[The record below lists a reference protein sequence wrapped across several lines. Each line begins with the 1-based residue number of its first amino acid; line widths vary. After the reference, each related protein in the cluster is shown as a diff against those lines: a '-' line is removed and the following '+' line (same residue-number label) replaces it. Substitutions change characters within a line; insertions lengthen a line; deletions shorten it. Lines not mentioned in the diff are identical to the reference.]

1 MSSGLIAVAADA
13 ADQLCYH
20 CGLPVP
26 SGVNLSV
33 QIGGAARVMC
43 CAGCEAVAGAIVAAG
58 LDGYYEKRDR
68 FPDSPREAL
77 PDVVQDLGV
86 FDRPE
91 VQAGFVTAP
100 SEHEREASLILEG
113 ITCPACIWLNET
125 HVAKQ
130 PGVTAINI
138 NYTTRRARV
147 RWDTRSTN
155 LSAILA
161 AIHAIGYRAFP
172 YNPQSLEAAQKREAR
187 NLLTRLAIAGLGMM
201 QVMMYAVPT
210 YFAEDGTMTRD
221 IEDLMRW
228 ASLLLTVP
236 VMLYSAM
243 PFYRSALRDMFA
255 RRVGMDVPVALAI
268 IAAFIAS
275 AWATWTG
282 EGEVYFDSVVMF
294 VFLLLGARYLE
305 LRARQKAAAHL
316 EALSRAVPATAN
328 RLLNFPLCLNTETV
342 TAGSLGVHDQVLVRP
357 GETFPV
363 DGRIEQGDTDVDES
377 LLSGESR
384 PLAKKEGDRVVGGS
398 VNRGHP
404 VVVQVERVGEHTTLS
419 AIVRLM
425 ERAAHSRPRLQE
437 ITDRVAV
444 HFVTAV
450 LAIAL
455 ATALF
460 WYLRDAQQVLP
471 IVVAVLIVTCPCAL
485 SMATPMALAVATSR
499 AAKHGLLVTRGHA
512 IETLAR
518 ASHFVL
524 DKTGTLTE
532 GRPVLRNVTVTALS
546 RQEALRLAAAVE
558 RGSEHPL
565 ARAISEAAPASVP
578 PAESVRNF
586 PGRGIEALVEGRRL
600 RVGNIDFAC
609 ELSPRNSQ
617 EPPQGAGTVWLA
629 DENGLLAAFE
639 FHDALRADAVR
650 LVQAIRASGGQPILL
665 SGDNQTIVQQAAE
678 TLGIREWR
686 AEMSPEDKRDYVE
699 RLQSQGAVVAM
710 IGDGVN
716 DAPVLA
722 QAQVSVAMMS
732 GAALA
737 QGAADMVLLSG
748 RLTDLAEGIAYT
760 RRTLSIVRQNLAWAI
775 AYNVTA
781 LPLAVA
787 GYVTP
792 WFAGIGMAGS
802 SMLVV
807 LNAMRLARERR
818 THPLIAVGD

>member
-1 MSSGLIAVAADA
+1 MSSDAIAVAADA
-13 ADQLCYH
+13 ADRLCYH
-20 CGLPVP
+20 CGLPIP
-26 SGVNLSV
+26 AGVNLSV
-33 QIGGAARVMC
+33 PIGGERRAMC

-77 PDVVQDLGV
+77 PDIVQDLKV

-100 SEHEREASLILEG
+100 SEHECEASLILEG
-113 ITCPACIWLNET
+113 ITCPACIWLNES

-130 PGVTAINI
+130 PGVTSIHI

-147 RWDTRSTN
+147 RWDTRATS

-161 AIHAIGYRAFP
+161 AIHAIGYRAYP
-172 YNPQSLEAAQKREAR
+172 YDPQSLEAAQKREAR
-187 NLLTRLAIAGLGMM
+187 NLLTRFAIAGLGMM
-201 QVMMYAVPT
+201 QVMMYAVPA
-210 YFAEDGTMTRD
+210 YIADEGTITRD

-236 VMLYSAM
+236 VMLYSAT
-243 PFYRSALRDMFA
+243 PFYRAALRDLLA

-268 IAAFIAS
+268 VAAFVAS
-275 AWATWTG
+275 TWATWVG
-282 EGEVYFDSVVMF
+282 EGEVYFDSVTMF

-316 EALSRAVPATAN
+316 EALSRAVPAIAN

-342 TAGSLGVHDQVLVRP
+342 TAGSLSLHDQVLVRP

-363 DGRIEQGDTDVDES
+363 DGRIEQGETEVDES

-384 PLAKKEGDRVVGGS
+384 PLARKEGDRVIGGS

-404 VVVQVERVGEHTTLS
+404 VVVQVERVGDQTMLS

-437 ITDRVAV
+437 ITDRVAG
-444 HFVTAV
+444 HFVAAVLVIAAATAV
-450 LAIAL
+450 
-455 ATALF
+455 F
-460 WYLRDAQQVLP
+460 WFMRDAQQVLP

-485 SMATPMALAVATSR
+485 SLATPMALAVATSR
-499 AAKHGLLVTRGHA
+499 AAKQGLLVTRGHA

-518 ASHFVL
+518 ATHFVL

-532 GRPVLRNVTVTALS
+532 GRPALRNVATNGIS
-546 RQEALRLAAAVE
+546 REEALRLAAAVE

-565 ARAISEAAPASVP
+565 ARAICEAAPAAVP
-578 PAESVRNF
+578 AARSVRNF
-586 PGRGIEALVEGRRL
+586 PGRGIEARVEGRWL
-600 RVGNIDFAC
+600 RIGIPDFVSS
-609 ELSPRNSQ
+609 LSQRPAPGMLQ
-617 EPPQGAGTVWLA
+617 EAGTVWLG
-629 DENGLLAAFE
+629 DENGLLAVFAFT
-639 FHDALRADAVR
+639 DALRPDAAR
-650 LVQAIRASGGQPILL
+650 LVQAIRASGGQAILL
-665 SGDNQTIVQQAAE
+665 SGDDESIVREAAE
-678 TLGIREWR
+678 TLGIREWH
-686 AEMSPEDKRDYVE
+686 AAMSPEDKQDYVK
-699 RLQSQGAVVAM
+699 RLQAGGAVVAM

-775 AYNVTA
+775 GYNAVA

-792 WFAGIGMAGS
+792 WLAGIGMAGS

-807 LNAMRLARERR
+807 LNALRLARERR
-818 THPLIAVGD
+818 MHRVMVLGD